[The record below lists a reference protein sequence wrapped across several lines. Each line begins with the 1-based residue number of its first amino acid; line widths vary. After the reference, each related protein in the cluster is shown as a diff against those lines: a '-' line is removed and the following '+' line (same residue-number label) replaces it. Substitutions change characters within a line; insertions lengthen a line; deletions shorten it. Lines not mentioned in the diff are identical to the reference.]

1 MQESYEEHDL
11 DTLRAIAR
19 GQGVEGADEM
29 EHDALVEA
37 LREAGLAEPNGPV
50 QTQPADPGDTG
61 PALYHGEGVGR
72 RETVGDQ
79 AAHEDETTREG
90 IG

>member
-19 GQGVEGADEM
+19 GQGIASADEM

-37 LREAGLAEPNGPV
+37 LREAGLAEPSGPV
-50 QTQPADPGDTG
+50 HTQPVDPHDTG

-79 AAHEDETTREG
+79 PAQDNGATREG